1 MLRNRARSDRL
12 LDATKREQRT
22 GPVTGLV
29 KGVAAPVA
37 RSGSPTSRRRYRV
50 ATVVPGLDS
59 AADIA
64 AVGVVDGVN
73 GGSAP
78 AQRLRDAL
86 QPSLDDETRD
96 GEQTGPVPEF

>member
-1 MLRNRARSDRL
+1 
-12 LDATKREQRT
+12 
-22 GPVTGLV
+22 
-29 KGVAAPVA
+29 
-37 RSGSPTSRRRYRV
+37 
-50 ATVVPGLDS
+50 VPGLDS